1 MACWTVLLLMAPR
14 LIHVT
19 EGGAAELEG
28 SQWPHSHIWQLVLS
42 SVNVSVLRAASCG
55 LNYVLPQLHMLKLMA
70 VFKGMIFKEVIRL
83 K

>member
-1 MACWTVLLLMAPR
+1 MVLLLMAPR
-14 LIHVT
+14 LTHVT

-42 SVNVSVLRAASCG
+42 SVSISALLRAASCG
-55 LNYVLPQLHMLKLMA
+55 LNYVLPQLHMLRLMA